1 MFVCMCAGTGKSIT
15 GAHLAYAFALKN
27 RINPVVSDVKLP
39 TGVPGEVYLVRK
51 PVMYCGPSN
60 KAVDRVL
67 GKQLKFNNIQSYVP
81 FLTFTIHFLLSLY
94 IVL

>member
-1 MFVCMCAGTGKSIT
+1 MILNSFVGTGKSVT

-27 RINPVVSDVKLP
+27 RINPVVSEVRLP
-39 TGVPGEVYLVRK
+39 TGVPGEAYWWRK

-67 GKQLKFNNIQSYVP
+67 GKQVWSMTYAPVKMCNA
-81 FLTFTIHFLLSLY
+81 TC
-94 IVL
+94 

>member
-1 MFVCMCAGTGKSIT
+1 MLVCMYAGTGKSIT

-39 TGVPGEVYLVRK
+39 TGNPGEVYLVRK

-67 GKQLKFNNIQSYVP
+67 GKQGLLVNVDNIQSYV
-81 FLTFTIHFLLSLY
+81 HY
-94 IVL
+94 